1 MITKAL
7 YLDLQNPGVRQVIT
21 VSQYDSGLRAFE
33 FRLLN
38 GSQIYQI
45 PSNVTITLQGT
56 KPDRNGF
63 VYSCSYTSSTG
74 TVMADCTE
82 QMTAVAG
89 EVLCQLIL
97 VDSSENRIGTFVFI
111 INVEKGAVNDETIVS
126 TDDIKYV
133 EDVLN
138 RLQSGGGLIFDKY
151 ASETIYLKRMG
162 TVT

>member
-63 VYSCSYTSSTG
+63 VYGCSYTSSTG
-74 TVMADCTE
+74 MVIADCTE

-111 INVEKGAVNDETIVS
+111 INVEKGAINNETIVS

-133 EDVLN
+133 EDILN
-138 RLQSGGGLIFDKY
+138 RLQSGGPLMFDKY
-151 ASETIYLKRMG
+151 SSETLYLKRMG
-162 TVT
+162 NVT